1 MTISPDAVHPWYSTV
16 VPDNRHQQPQ
26 ARDPALTTMDR
37 RMQFISPNHLD
48 LRDGPFDPQ
57 VRLR

>member
-1 MTISPDAVHPWYSTV
+1 MTISPEAVHPWNSAV

-37 RMQFISPNHLD
+37 RMQFIWPNHLD